1 MIKPPIFYMA
11 RFLITSLALCLL
23 FLSAGKS
30 YASAELP
37 LVNGNHDVMSTHTSN
52 ETMAQGCDDIGSG
65 GADLFSHFNC
75 HLNMTSLITNY
86 SSIGLMDLPS
96 PNYIYQFS
104 SNVHIQALST
114 KPPLFA

>member
-1 MIKPPIFYMA
+1 MTKPPIFYMA

-37 LVNGNHDVMSTHTSN
+37 LVNGNHDVMSTQHV
-52 ETMAQGCDDIGSG
+52 MRLWHKAVMIWVVDG
-65 GADLFSHFNC
+65 GFFSHFHC
-75 HLNMTSLITNY
+75 HLNMTSLITDLF
-86 SSIGLMDLPS
+86 SIGLVDLPS

-114 KPPLFA
+114 KPPQFT